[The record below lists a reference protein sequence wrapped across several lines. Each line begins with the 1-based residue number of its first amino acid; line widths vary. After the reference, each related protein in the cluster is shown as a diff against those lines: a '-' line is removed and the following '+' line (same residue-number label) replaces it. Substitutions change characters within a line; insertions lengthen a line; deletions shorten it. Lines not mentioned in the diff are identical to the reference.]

1 MMPRF
6 RWQWRGGTYQ
16 NLPRGFEQG
25 PLPKEIE
32 IIDGKDGTQY
42 AITDDVQK
50 AERIVACLNY
60 GEHLARTV

>member
-1 MMPRF
+1 MPRF

-16 NLPRGFEQG
+16 NGPIGLTRHAGLPN
-25 PLPKEIE
+25 EIE

-60 GEHLARTV
+60 GEQIAKTV

>member
-1 MMPRF
+1 MPRF
-6 RWQWRGGTYQ
+6 RWEWRGGTNVDSCTNQ
-16 NLPRGFEQG
+16 RHHNS
-25 PLPKEIE
+25 LPKVIS

-60 GEHLARTV
+60 GEQIAKTV